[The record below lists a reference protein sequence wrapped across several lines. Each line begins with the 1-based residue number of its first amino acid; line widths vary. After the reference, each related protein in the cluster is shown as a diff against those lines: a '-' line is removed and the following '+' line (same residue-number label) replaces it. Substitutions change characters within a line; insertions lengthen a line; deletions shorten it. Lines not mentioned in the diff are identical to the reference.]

1 MQVDRFGCAQAYQA
15 CFHRHFA
22 VRCASSRPKGGSCVT
37 GSWLAVAAAFG
48 LVALNGFFVA
58 TEFALV
64 KVRPT
69 RLDELARRGSAAAR
83 RAKRLVEHL
92 DEYLSATQLGI
103 TLASL
108 ALGWIGEPAFALL
121 IKPLAAR
128 LGLAASTREAI
139 AAGLAFLII

>member
-1 MQVDRFGCAQAYQA
+1 M
-15 CFHRHFA
+15 
-22 VRCASSRPKGGSCVT
+22 T
-37 GSWLAVAAAFG
+37 GSWLSVAAAFG

-69 RLDELARRGSAAAR
+69 RLDELARRGSAAAG
-83 RAKRLVEHL
+83 RAKRMVEHL

-108 ALGWIGEPAFALL
+108 ALGWIGEPAF
-121 IKPLAAR
+121 PGR
-128 LGLAASTREAI
+128 ASRPRYPSC
-139 AAGLAFLII
+139 

>member
-1 MQVDRFGCAQAYQA
+1 MQVDRFGCAPGLPGLFPPRF
-15 CFHRHFA
+15 CGS
-22 VRCASSRPKGGSCVT
+22 VRIVASQGGICVT

-48 LVALNGFFVA
+48 LVAMNGFFVA

-83 RAKRLVEHL
+83 RAKRLVEQL

-103 TLASL
+103 KL
-108 ALGWIGEPAFALL
+108 
-121 IKPLAAR
+121 
-128 LGLAASTREAI
+128 
-139 AAGLAFLII
+139 